1 MKILVT
7 GGAGYIGSH
16 TCVELLQT
24 GYEVVVVDNFDNSK
38 PEAIHRI
45 EELANQSISFYEADV
60 RDEETLRGIFAK
72 EHIDAV
78 IHFAGLK
85 AVGESVRVPLKYYNN
100 NLISTLVL
108 LDVMNEFGVKNFV
121 FSSSATVYGNPS
133 KIADYR
139 GFSFVYY
146 QPIRHHKTNAGT
158 NFKRC
163 CKSRYRI

>member
-7 GGAGYIGSH
+7 GGTGYIGSH

-133 KIADYR
+133 KMQMCIRDR
-139 GFSFVYY
+139 F
-146 QPIRHHKTNAGT
+146 QPIRPVIGCLALPPKNMT
-158 NFKRC
+158 R
-163 CKSRYRI
+163 